1 MQILKASYSYAC
13 NAYLLP
19 TYYIKHRGDH
29 ADSSCIAFC
38 TGKTEMPFEFEKY
51 ILGIVKKSKGL
62 VGMLQVCY
70 TYVTRMLHVHYTQWH
85 IRTYVSR
92 VRHKK
97 IFNKGQ
103 FSDSSAA
110 LPIWKALT
118 NV

>member
-51 ILGIVKKSKGL
+51 ILKSS
-62 VGMLQVCY
+62 QVY
-70 TYVTRMLHVHYTQWH
+70 YKLTQLCAGTFP
-85 IRTYVSR
+85 R
-92 VRHKK
+92 
-97 IFNKGQ
+97 Q
-103 FSDSSAA
+103 F
-110 LPIWKALT
+110 
-118 NV
+118 

>member
-1 MQILKASYSYAC
+1 MQILKASYAC

-19 TYYIKHRGDH
+19 TYYIKHRRDH
-29 ADSSCIAFC
+29 TDSSCIAFC

-51 ILGIVKKSKGL
+51 ILGIVQKSNGL
-62 VGMLQVCY
+62 VGML
-70 TYVTRMLHVHYTQWH
+70 HVHYIQWH
-85 IRTYVSR
+85 IRTYLSR

-97 IFNKGQ
+97 IFKKGQ